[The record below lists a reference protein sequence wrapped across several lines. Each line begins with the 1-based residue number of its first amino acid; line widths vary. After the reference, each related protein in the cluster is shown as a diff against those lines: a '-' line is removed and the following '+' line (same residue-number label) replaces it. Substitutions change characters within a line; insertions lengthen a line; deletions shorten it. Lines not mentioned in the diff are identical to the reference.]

1 MSASWDPD
9 EEGSAMGTDEFAK
22 NLGSIKD
29 GLQRSKDNMILR
41 EKMAGLPE
49 EEIEAAI
56 KALDKREEKERLK
69 KMSLGDKMKN
79 ELE

>member
-1 MSASWDPD
+1 MSASWDS
-9 EEGSAMGTDEFAK
+9 EREGSVLGTEEFAT
-22 NLGSIKD
+22 NLDSIKQ
-29 GLQRSKDNMILR
+29 GLQRSKDNMLLR